1 MRRPYPV
8 TLLAAAA
15 GPADGVPK
23 RDPHPLCD
31 VRPLRPQ
38 QERSLEKLLAV
49 LCCMGCMGTYA
60 AAGCWVPFSTGLEGH
75 DHEAEL
81 ESLVAWNTARQK
93 HTRRSPE
100 QTPDPRFFFVTCPGC
115 ERKSAVSRR
124 GRVSHGTSFLR
135 PWLFSTAEART
146 SNSSSSSSSSCLA
159 MRPPRKVRPFC
170 FFNYWEG
177 GGLRLRHA
185 AFTSFARRCRGV
197 GVSASAS
204 MHCPIR
210 VSSGRS
216 CCGLHTRVA
225 KRSDHC
231 LFS

>member
-1 MRRPYPV
+1 
-8 TLLAAAA
+8 
-15 GPADGVPK
+15 
-23 RDPHPLCD
+23 
-31 VRPLRPQ
+31 
-38 QERSLEKLLAV
+38 
-49 LCCMGCMGTYA
+49 MGCMGTYA

-100 QTPDPRFFFVTCPGC
+100 QTPDPHFFFVTCPGC

-170 FFNYWEG
+170 FFNYWSRSRSARPHVYPTANCAKWRFGEKYFKILMYLELALLEG
-177 GGLRLRHA
+177 FTRGQELEVFRHSLARGGA
-185 AFTSFARRCRGV
+185 AAIEIRRRTEPSTGGV
-197 GVSASAS
+197 PGG
-204 MHCPIR
+204 CYGP
-210 VSSGRS
+210 
-216 CCGLHTRVA
+216 LLT
-225 KRSDHC
+225 
-231 LFS
+231 